1 MMYKPTMVA
10 ATAATALALPVAATA
25 AVSGSTA
32 HRYQADYH
40 AVAHKFGPRAPGRNI
55 IKWGLPSGHRA
66 KNADVLRSIAVLE
79 RMLHPAPVLHI
90 RYTPAP
96 ASAPAPAA
104 PSTSAASGTTSAAPA
119 APTATSS
126 GGYGS
131 VPGVPA
137 SFAACVARR
146 ESSDGAGSSN
156 IYGIIPASG
165 YSVAG
170 MSGAEQKAVFSQMY
184 AKYGA
189 STWHLTTAARPG
201 PCPVGSH

>member
-10 ATAATALALPVAATA
+10 ATAAAALALPVAATA
-25 AVSGSTA
+25 AVSRSTA

-40 AVAHKFGPRAPGRNI
+40 AVAHKFGTRAPGRNI

-66 KNADVLRSIAVLE
+66 KSSDVQRSISVFE

-96 ASAPAPAA
+96 AAAPAPAA
-104 PSTSAASGTTSAAPA
+104 PSTSSASSTTSAAPA
-119 APTATSS
+119 APTATPS
-126 GGYGS
+126 GGYSS

-137 SFAACVARR
+137 SFAACVAMR
-146 ESSDGAGSSN
+146 ESSNGAGSSN

-165 YSVAG
+165 HSVTG
-170 MSGAEQKAVFSQMY
+170 MSIAQQKQAFSQLY
-184 AKYGA
+184 A
-189 STWHLTTAARPG
+189 T
-201 PCPVGSH
+201 VGRSAWSPYDGC

>member
-1 MMYKPTMVA
+1 MTKSTLVA
-10 ATAATALALPVAATA
+10 ATATAALALPAAATA
-25 AVSGSTA
+25 AVPRSTA

-55 IKWGLPSGHRA
+55 LKSGLPGGKRA
-66 KNADVLRSIAVLE
+66 NGSAVLRSIAVLE

-90 RYTPAP
+90 RYTPA
-96 ASAPAPAA
+96 AAPTSAA
-104 PSTSAASGTTSAAPA
+104 PSTSSASSTTSA

-126 GGYGS
+126 GGYSS

-146 ESSDGAGSSN
+146 ESSDGAGSSD
-156 IYGIIPASG
+156 IYGIIPSSG

-170 MSGAEQKAVFSQMY
+170 MSVAQQKAVFSQMY
-184 AKYGA
+184 AKYGTSA
-189 STWHLTTAARPG
+189 WG
-201 PCPVGSH
+201 PYDGC

>member
-90 RYTPAP
+90 RYTPA
-96 ASAPAPAA
+96 AAPAPAA
-104 PSTSAASGTTSAAPA
+104 PSTSSASSTTPSAPA

-126 GGYGS
+126 GGYSS
-131 VPGVPA
+131 VAGVPA

-146 ESSDGAGSSN
+146 ESSNGAGSSN

-170 MSGAEQKAVFSQMY
+170 MSVAQQKQVFSQLY
-184 AKYGA
+184 AK
-189 STWHLTTAARPG
+189 
-201 PCPVGSH
+201 VGTSGWSPYDGC

>member
-1 MMYKPTMVA
+1 MMSKRTIVA
-10 ATAATALALPVAATA
+10 ATATAALALPVAATA
-25 AVSGSTA
+25 AVPSSTS
-32 HRYQADYH
+32 HRYQSDYH

-55 IKWGLPSGHRA
+55 ITQGLAGGRKARA
-66 KNADVLRSIAVLE
+66 SDVLHSIRVLE

-104 PSTSAASGTTSAAPA
+104 PSTSSASGTTSAAPA

-170 MSGAEQKAVFSQMY
+170 MSVAQQKAVFSQMY
-184 AKYGA
+184 AKYGTSA
-189 STWHLTTAARPG
+189 WG
-201 PCPVGSH
+201 PYDGC